1 MMIQA
6 EVYMCGARFRR
17 WPVCATILL
26 AAAQMVH
33 GQGILDRNLIVN
45 GNAEAGPAGT
55 SIANITGSI
64 PGWART
70 GNANV
75 LPYNVTGL
83 LLTTDPAPPDHGF
96 QYFASGGTTGKP
108 STLTQ
113 DIDVSSVASMIGGG
127 NVKYT
132 ASAYLGSLVGAN
144 VAAQVTVDFKNAGG
158 QVLSTATLG
167 PRGFPV
173 NGMSLQQQV
182 GLVPAGTVRI
192 TVTLTLNSVSGV
204 RPAVAD
210 SLTWYSIRSGP
221 RPAPCS
227 APIWSST
234 AMPRRAP
241 VIRCPQPRCISRV
254 GPARPLPPP
263 LSRTVQ
269 LTRLPSR
276 LPGQR
281 IAA

>member
-1 MMIQA
+1 MVSGGKHSMIQA
-6 EVYMCGARFRR
+6 NVYLCVARFRR

-26 AAAQMVH
+26 AAVPLVQAQGV
-33 GQGILDRNLIVN
+33 LDRNLIVN
-45 GNAEAGPAGT
+45 GDAASGPAGT

-96 QYFASGGTTGKP
+96 QYFVSGGTTGKP

-127 NVKYT
+127 IVKYT
-132 ASAYLGSLVGAN
+132 ASAYLGSLLHELP
-144 VAAQVTVDFKNAGG
+144 AQSPVDFKNASG
-158 QVLSTATLG
+158 QVFITATLG

-182 GLVPAGTVRI
+182 GLVPAGTEI
-192 TVTLTLNSVSGV
+192 G
-204 RPAVAD
+204 
-210 SLTWYSIRSGP
+210 
-221 RPAPCS
+221 
-227 APIWSST
+227 
-234 AMPRRAP
+234 
-241 VIRCPQPRCISRV
+241 
-254 GPARPLPPP
+254 
-263 LSRTVQ
+263 
-269 LTRLPSR
+269 
-276 LPGQR
+276 
-281 IAA
+281 